1 MIKVNKNDSARSKRT
16 GRRPAWK
23 PVPAP
28 TVVPAGADAAGGG
41 SAAALFGL
49 VLAISG
55 AGASS
60 FSADISGSTFDRKP
74 FPSCGVE

>member
-1 MIKVNKNDSARSKRT
+1 MTRRAARERGGDRLGSRC
-16 GRRPAWK
+16 RRPPWC
-23 PVPAP
+23 PLVRMPP
-28 TVVPAGADAAGGG
+28 
-41 SAAALFGL
+41 AAALFGL